1 MEEDRGKR
9 RGAPEARPGPREDS
23 LPGTGRIEAFSD
35 GVIAIIITIMILELK
50 VPAESIVHGSLAGVV
65 RELGPNLLAYGLSF
79 LIVAIMLL
87 NHHSIMRVAGY
98 ATNGL
103 YWWNANLLF
112 WMSLIPLAT
121 ASFGQAPE
129 EPLAVALYGAVM
141 LCNGMSFTFLRRYAG
156 RLSPPDPA
164 LADFN
169 RRNNLKNAVSA
180 GLYALSIPLAY
191 VSVVIS
197 IAIFVLVAMAYFLP
211 SRMSPER

>member
-1 MEEDRGKR
+1 MEDRDK
-9 RGAPEARPGPREDS
+9 

-50 VPAESIVHGSLAGVV
+50 VPAESITSGSLAGVI
-65 RELGPNLLAYGLSF
+65 RDLGPNLLAYGLSF
-79 LIVAIMLL
+79 VIVAIMLL
-87 NHHSIMRVAGY
+87 NHHAIMRVAGR

-121 ASFGQAPE
+121 AAFGQAPE
-129 EPLAVALYGAVM
+129 EPLAVALYGGVM
-141 LCNGMSFTFLRRYAG
+141 FVCGISFTLLRRYAG

-164 LADFN
+164 LAGYN
-169 RRNNLKNAVSA
+169 RRNNIKNAVSA
-180 GLYALSIPLAY
+180 ALYGLSVPLAF
-191 VSVVIS
+191 VSVAIS

-211 SRMSPER
+211 SRLPEER

>member
-1 MEEDRGKR
+1 
-9 RGAPEARPGPREDS
+9 
-23 LPGTGRIEAFSD
+23 
-35 GVIAIIITIMILELK
+35 
-50 VPAESIVHGSLAGVV
+50 
-65 RELGPNLLAYGLSF
+65 
-79 LIVAIMLL
+79 MLL

>member
-1 MEEDRGKR
+1 MDGNEK
-9 RGAPEARPGPREDS
+9 

-50 VPAESIVHGSLAGVV
+50 LPAESITRESFSGVV
-65 RELGPNLLAYGLSF
+65 RELGPNLLVYALSF

-87 NHHSIMRVAGY
+87 NHHSIMRVVGR

-121 ASFGQAPE
+121 AAFGEAPAK
-129 EPLAVALYGAVM
+129 PLAVALYGAV
-141 LCNGMSFTFLRRYAG
+141 LFSNAVSFTLLRQYAG
-156 RLSPPDPA
+156 KLSAPDPA
-164 LADFN
+164 LAAYN
-169 RRNNLKNAVSA
+169 RRNNIKNAVFTSLY
-180 GLYALSIPLAY
+180 GLSVPLAY

-197 IAIFVLVAMAYFLP
+197 IVIFVTVAMAYFLP
-211 SRMSPER
+211 SRIPGEA